1 MRRLRCL
8 FIESRGALLAR
19 RVSYQMQEDM
29 THVLNEIEDPE
40 LRIGIVDLGLVYRA
54 DWNAKGH

>member
-1 MRRLRCL
+1 
-8 FIESRGALLAR
+8 
-19 RVSYQMQEDM
+19 MQEDM